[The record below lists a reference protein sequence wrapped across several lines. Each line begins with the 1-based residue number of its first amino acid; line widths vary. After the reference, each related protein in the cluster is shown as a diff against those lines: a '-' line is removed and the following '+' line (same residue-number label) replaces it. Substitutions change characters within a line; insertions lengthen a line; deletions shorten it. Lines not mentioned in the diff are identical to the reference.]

1 MFGVK
6 VFYKWANAIAKFE
19 KQSLIAQRTV
29 SAGVSKEDDILKLDI
44 KNKWFSDVKQ
54 SWRFVKTAQ
63 EERRLLGKNVGK
75 KEKEIVKNIN
85 YIPSPKKIALES
97 ASKLAD
103 ANDLYPINFFIYIYI
118 YISLPSTVLT
128 LRWCYVAVWCNV

>member
-1 MFGVK
+1 MSK
-6 VFYKWANAIAKFE
+6 CYSQIWKTI
-19 KQSLIAQRTV
+19 LIAQRTV
-29 SAGVSKEDDILKLDI
+29 SAGVSKEDDILKVDI

-85 YIPSPKKIALES
+85 YIPSPKKVALES

-118 YISLPSTVLT
+118 YILTFNCFNFKMVL
-128 LRWCYVAVWCNV
+128 CGCMM

>member
-1 MFGVK
+1 MSK
-6 VFYKWANAIAKFE
+6 CYSQIWKTI
-19 KQSLIAQRTV
+19 LIAQRTV
-29 SAGVSKEDDILKLDI
+29 SAGVSKEDDILKVDI

-85 YIPSPKKIALES
+85 YIPSLKKVVLES

-103 ANDLYPINFFIYIYI
+103 ANDLYPINFFIYI